1 MIRSFA
7 DAETERFFATGKT
20 RKLPRDILRRAAR
33 YRACPTLALQD
44 VEIGNSRFRLR
55 LRQLDAAT
63 RIEDLRLPPSN
74 RLEALKGNRAGQH
87 SIRINNQWRVCFRF
101 SNSDAFDVEIADY
114 H

>member
-7 DAETERFFATGKT
+7 DAETERFFVTG
-20 RKLPRDILRRAAR
+20 RSRRLPPDVHRR
-33 YRACPTLALQD
+33 
-44 VEIGNSRFRLR
+44 SMMR

-87 SIRINNQWRVCFRF
+87 SIRVNDQWRICFKWHEG
-101 SNSDAFDVEIADY
+101 DAHQVELVDY